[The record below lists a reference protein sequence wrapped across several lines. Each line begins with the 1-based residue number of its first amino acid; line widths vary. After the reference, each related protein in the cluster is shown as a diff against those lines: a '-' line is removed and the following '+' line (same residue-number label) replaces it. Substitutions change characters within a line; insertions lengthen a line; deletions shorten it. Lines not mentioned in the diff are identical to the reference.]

1 MFNLEQSIAEWRRQM
16 TAGGI
21 TDSDVVAE
29 LESHLREDV
38 ERRMRSGATEEQ
50 AFREATVQL
59 GAAGQ
64 IQQEFNKVPRLQA
77 RLSQTTVRIGC
88 VGIAVFLLLTQG
100 WTLLDYNISLAERI
114 AGLAC
119 VTATALYLG
128 FLPYLNQLRPG
139 VSGLALR
146 RAVGKTCSVIVPVW
160 ICLLFLNVA
169 GFTHFPSGILMST
182 ACWLLFFALAITGV
196 VLALGTEPEVLN
208 PWAPGVWQTFDVAAG
223 EACRFRHSFI
233 GTEHL
238 LLGLLQAEGSS
249 IPVVLGRM
257 GVGCESVRAEIEKIV
272 GSGGQSPANRA
283 PTPTP
288 RAQKALQF
296 AIQEARKSK
305 INQVEVEHVFLGL
318 IREGGGVAAVV
329 LNQLGVNI
337 DKAREEIS
345 QELSR
350 RKDSDV

>member
-1 MFNLEQSIAEWRRQM
+1 M
-16 TAGGI
+16 
-21 TDSDVVAE
+21 
-29 LESHLREDV
+29 
-38 ERRMRSGATEEQ
+38 
-50 AFREATVQL
+50 
-59 GAAGQ
+59 
-64 IQQEFNKVPRLQA
+64 
-77 RLSQTTVRIGC
+77 
-88 VGIAVFLLLTQG
+88 FLLLTQG
-100 WTLLDYNISLAERI
+100 WTLLDYNISLAGNCRPGSI
-114 AGLAC
+114 
-119 VTATALYLG
+119 VTTALYLG

-146 RAVGKTCSVIVPVW
+146 PRGGQNLLGDCARLDLST
-160 ICLLFLNVA
+160 LFLNA

-272 GSGGQSPANRA
+272 GSGGLSPANRA

-288 RAQKALQF
+288 APKR
-296 AIQEARKSK
+296 RCNSP
-305 INQVEVEHVFLGL
+305 
-318 IREGGGVAAVV
+318 
-329 LNQLGVNI
+329 
-337 DKAREEIS
+337 
-345 QELSR
+345 SR
-350 RKDSDV
+350 RRENQRSTEWMWNTFFWD